1 MDVPSVEAPAYAGT
15 LVVLLRSHKSECA
28 SVPRFV
34 PNASSTEKGRVGE
47 ACPKLP
53 LTSIVRVGRRGLTKP
68 LPPQQVTEPSVF
80 TPQVWDHPAL
90 TEANSPPGGVD

>member
-53 LTSIVRVGRRGLTKP
+53 LTSIVRVGRRGLTK
-68 LPPQQVTEPSVF
+68 QVAAPAGDGAVRL
-80 TPQVWDHPAL
+80 HPAGVG
-90 TEANSPPGGVD
+90 PPRR